1 MTTPTP
7 TPSRAPSGCL
17 YLLLMIVAL
26 LFVLSQ
32 PEPPTAGNDGSS

>member
-17 YLLLMIVAL
+17 YLLLMIVTL

-32 PEPPTAGNDGSS
+32 PEPPAGDEERS

>member
-1 MTTPTP
+1 V
-7 TPSRAPSGCL
+7 PSGCL

-32 PEPPTAGNDGSS
+32 PEPPTAGNDDHS